1 MVAARLA
8 CTLAALQVG
17 VFSNHVLPELVLPP
31 GQLLF
36 VTNDLFGAESAI
48 WRQGDKKKVH
58 MGCFLIHMHHG
69 GDDSFSGL
77 VLHKEAECFLKI
89 LPDFGQLLALE
100 ELRCSGEQHLYHPDT
115 VLSGAASSGA
125 DLALSLSPVTLGWFD
140 QVEVMLAAGEVNIG
154 ITGVSFFS
162 AFVMGFDVGDLWPL
176 VLGKAHDG
184 VLWLAQ
190 WRPSFLAIQ
199 SY

>member
-8 CTLAALQVG
+8 YALAALQSR
-17 VFSNHVLPELVLPP
+17 VFFDHVFPELVLPP

-36 VTNDLFGAESAI
+36 IAYDLLGAESAI
-48 WRQGDKKKVH
+48 WRQGDKRKVH

-89 LPDFGQLLALE
+89 LPDFGQLLVLE
-100 ELRCSGEQHLYHPDT
+100 ELRRGGEQDFYHPNA
-115 VLSGAASSGA
+115 VFSGAAPSGA
-125 DLALSLSPVTLGWFD
+125 DLPLGFGSVSLGWLN
-140 QVEVMLAAGEVNIG
+140 QVEVMLAAGKVNIG

-162 AFVMGFDVGDLWPL
+162 ALVMGLDVGDLWSL

-190 WRPSFLAIQ
+190 WRPSL
-199 SY
+199 

>member
-1 MVAARLA
+1 
-8 CTLAALQVG
+8 
-17 VFSNHVLPELVLPP
+17 
-31 GQLLF
+31 
-36 VTNDLFGAESAI
+36 
-48 WRQGDKKKVH
+48 
-58 MGCFLIHMHHG
+58 MHHG

-162 AFVMGFDVGDLWPL
+162 AFVMGFDVGDLWAPCT
-176 VLGKAHDG
+176 
-184 VLWLAQ
+184 W
-190 WRPSFLAIQ
+190 Q
-199 SY
+199 SA